1 MRDEEQAIRD
11 RFNVYIW
18 EMQVSV
24 KAAPTLWRSARAVLI
39 IAASV
44 LAGCSGGGFLPFGQ
58 GPHEISAARLN
69 RIVAQQS
76 MAHHVPAPLLRAVIH
91 VESGEDPSAIS
102 TAGAMGLMQLMPGT
116 ARAYGVLNPFDPA
129 QNVAGGASHLSAL
142 LKEYHGNVALAL
154 AAYNA
159 GSGAVAQY
167 KGIPPYA
174 ETSSYV
180 SNVLSIFR
188 NSGSRK

>member
-1 MRDEEQAIRD
+1 VNARS
-11 RFNVYIW
+11 F
-18 EMQVSV
+18 
-24 KAAPTLWRSARAVLI
+24 WRSARAALL

-58 GPHEISAARLN
+58 GPHEISQAQLN
-69 RIVAQQS
+69 RILAQQS
-76 MAHHVPAPLLRAVIH
+76 KEHHVSASLLRAVIH

-102 TAGAMGLMQLMPGT
+102 RAGAMGLMQLMPGT
-116 ARAYGVLNPFDPA
+116 ARTYGVINPFDPE

-142 LKEYHGNVALAL
+142 LKQYHGDVALAL

-174 ETSSYV
+174 ETTSYV
-180 SNVLSIFR
+180 NNVLSIFR
-188 NSGSRK
+188 NAEPRK